1 MNKVTCLIGGN
12 MIQNRVNDELRQYLI
27 RFGLDFGNYGTIFIK
42 TGLIFMLEQSDI
54 IFSNDIF
61 KRLSIEYNKEIETIK
76 KGIRVSINDALK
88 RGLFNFDGRVLEK
101 LSTKK
106 AFIILYQEFV
116 KNCNC
121 FMIR

>member
-1 MNKVTCLIGGN
+1 